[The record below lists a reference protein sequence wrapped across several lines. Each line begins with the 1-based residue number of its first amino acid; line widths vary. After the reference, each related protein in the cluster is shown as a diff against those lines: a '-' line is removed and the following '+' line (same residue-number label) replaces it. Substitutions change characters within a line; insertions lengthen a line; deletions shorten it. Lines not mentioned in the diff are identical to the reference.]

1 MSDLREYKCPACGG
15 AMEFD
20 SGSQKMKCPFC
31 DTEVSI
37 EEFEQEQKKN
47 PEETRWEAG
56 NGAQWKEDEI
66 SGMAVYSC
74 QSCGGECHAHKTT
87 GATTCPFCGHRVVLN
102 GQFERELRP
111 DYIIPFKLDK
121 KAAKAA
127 YYKHLEKKSFLPK
140 VFSFEN
146 HIDEIVGVYV
156 PFWLFDVDAQA
167 YMTYNAERIRTW
179 RQGNKEHTEHEYY
192 HVDRAGGI
200 EFEHV
205 PTDCSRKMDDAL
217 MEAIEPYDFK
227 DAVPFQTP
235 YLAGCVADR
244 YDVNM
249 EECMGRAT
257 NRIRQSAEDALRE
270 TVKGYQTVT
279 NLSELS
285 YNVVITLTKGT
296 ETFSY
301 SPSLS
306 LMDGALYA
314 YNLDGMEIYD
324 FTLYD
329 NLEIPVWNEGGECGG
344 CGDPEGY
351 GAPLEAAGEEP
362 GLIGQWISTELKN
375 QSGQNITYG
384 MYFGDYQYF
393 EFQYG
398 QMGHD
403 LECWSGTFE
412 VTDQFRNGEL
422 VVHYVLYTPDGTR
435 EGEFYT
441 MVNYG
446 EMLVTEGSGD
456 AIFPFTDASTEW
468 FYSY

>member
-74 QSCGGECHAHKTT
+74 QSCGGEITADKTT
-87 GATTCPFCGHRVVLN
+87 GATTCPFCGNRVVLK
-102 GQFERELRP
+102 GQFEGELRP

-217 MEAIEPYDFK
+217 MEAIEP
-227 DAVPFQTP
+227 
-235 YLAGCVADR
+235 
-244 YDVNM
+244 
-249 EECMGRAT
+249 
-257 NRIRQSAEDALRE
+257 
-270 TVKGYQTVT
+270 
-279 NLSELS
+279 
-285 YNVVITLTKGT
+285 
-296 ETFSY
+296 
-301 SPSLS
+301 
-306 LMDGALYA
+306 
-314 YNLDGMEIYD
+314 
-324 FTLYD
+324 
-329 NLEIPVWNEGGECGG
+329 
-344 CGDPEGY
+344 
-351 GAPLEAAGEEP
+351 
-362 GLIGQWISTELKN
+362 
-375 QSGQNITYG
+375 
-384 MYFGDYQYF
+384 
-393 EFQYG
+393 
-398 QMGHD
+398 
-403 LECWSGTFE
+403 
-412 VTDQFRNGEL
+412 
-422 VVHYVLYTPDGTR
+422 
-435 EGEFYT
+435 
-441 MVNYG
+441 
-446 EMLVTEGSGD
+446 
-456 AIFPFTDASTEW
+456 
-468 FYSY
+468 